1 MRYRST
7 KWLMS
12 LVVVAGAVAAIA
24 GCGSSSSSG
33 SSPGV
38 TSTSITFGS
47 HQPLTG
53 PAAPGYSEIAPA
65 SQAFF
70 NYVNANGGLFGRKIH
85 LIYKDDAYNPTNTV
99 NVVHQLVLQNGVFG
113 IFEGLGTPTHTKVV
127 SYLNASKVPDVFV
140 ASGCPCWDNGSGQPY
155 TFGWQPNY
163 TIEGKI
169 LGQYIKQHFAGKKV
183 GVLYQDDDFG
193 QGGLAGIQDE
203 VPAADIVSKQ
213 PYQPTTTTLAPQITA
228 LKSSGAKVLVS
239 FTVPIFTAVSELTQ
253 FTLGYKPQLVVANVG
268 IDPTTVGAL
277 LKTISKG
284 KASGTALIEGAIT
297 DGYLPSTADT
307 SNPWIQLFM
316 KVHAQ
321 YDPGAPF
328 DGNVEYG
335 MANAYALL
343 QALQAAGKN
352 LTRQD
357 LVNAINNDGSKWTGP
372 GLVPFR
378 YSKTDHGGYAGAEMG
393 QIRGGKIVLFGGP
406 LTTDPTAG
414 SPITPYS
421 GQQPQPPANGIPSSS

>member
-1 MRYRST
+1 VRQRNT
-7 KWLMS
+7 KALAS
-12 LVVVAGAVAAIA
+12 VIVTGIAAVALAA
-24 GCGSSSSSG
+24 CGSSSSSG

-38 TSTSITFGS
+38 TSTSITFGT

-65 SQAFF
+65 SQAYF
-70 NYVNANGGLFGRKIH
+70 NYVNAQGGVFGRKIH
-85 LIYKDDAYNPTNTV
+85 LTIKDDAYNPTNTV
-99 NVVHQLVLQNGVFG
+99 NVVHQEVLQSKVFG
-113 IFEGLGTPTHTKVV
+113 IYEGLGTPTHTKVV
-127 SYLNASKVPDVFV
+127 GFLNASKIPDVFV
-140 ASGCPCWDNGSGQPY
+140 ASGCPCWDSGTTQPY
-155 TFGWQPNY
+155 TYGWQPNY

-169 LGQYIKQHFAGKKV
+169 LGQYIKQHFAGQKV

-193 QGGLAGIQDE
+193 QGGLAGIEDE

-297 DGYLPSTADT
+297 DGYLPSNTDT

-321 YDPGAPF
+321 YDPSAPF
-328 DGNVEYG
+328 DGNVVYG
-335 MANAYALL
+335 MANAYALV
-343 QALQAAGKN
+343 QALVAAGKN
-352 LTRQD
+352 LTRQG
-357 LVNAINNDGSKWTGP
+357 LVNAINKFGSSWMGP

-378 YSKTDHGGYAGAEMG
+378 YSTSVHGGYGGVEMG
-393 QIRGGKIVLFGGP
+393 QVKNGKIVLFGGP
-406 LTTDPTAG
+406 LTTDPSA
-414 SPITPYS
+414 SSAITPYT
-421 GQQPQPPANGIPSSS
+421 GTQPAPPSNGIPTN